1 LSAARRIKGV
11 VRPHAMP
18 TRRKPRVQ
26 LRIEGEGGGAVEG
39 VEGEDIVRRGGRGGG
54 SGMGSGGWRR
64 LWRADWDVLAST
76 QSLARM
82 SGKWTSITVHLA
94 GDRGTSPQFK
104 ITTYVMI
111 YIPNWCSS
119 RSHSDAALHVRFPP
133 R

>member
-1 LSAARRIKGV
+1 
-11 VRPHAMP
+11 MP

-39 VEGEDIVRRGGRGGG
+39 MEGEDIVGRGWWVGNG
-54 SGMGSGGWRR
+54 EGRGWRR

-94 GDRGTSPQFK
+94 GDRWTSPQFK

-111 YIPNWCSS
+111 YITHWCSS